1 MALSADITTPTQTPI
16 QRIREALGKDDSM
29 PSLGRSVATVAKIAA
44 DDTDTVDDLARAIL
58 SDVSL
63 TQRLL
68 RCANSPLYRTTNSA
82 PVTTVSRALVLL
94 GFDQIRSL
102 ALSMMLVDKLVP
114 SERAQPLRRDF
125 AQALSAAAVARCA
138 LQRRWPSCTEE
149 GAIAAMFRSIGR
161 LVAAVHAP
169 EAVAA
174 VRAKVAEGMPEI
186 QAAKQL
192 IGCTYDD
199 LTHEIVSSWGLP
211 PRIEQSLVA
220 CAARPSEPRSSLEWV
235 RLASSFA
242 DEAALLQRRFG
253 TGGRDRAVS
262 TLTRRFGDAI
272 GLDAEG
278 VADVLRQA
286 QRETEQLAQ
295 ALGMSSALDTSAE
308 KAGPTS
314 AAATRGD
321 SGGGKTASV
330 ATPVAGQACGST
342 DASRRR
348 LLSSLSKISDA
359 LAGSQGT
366 HRVVQIAVE
375 GLREALG
382 ASRVV
387 YFARDDSAAAY
398 RPRAAAGCEL
408 ANLRNRIAMPIQF
421 VPNLFH
427 AALARGADLS
437 IADLTVE
444 TVRARLP
451 TWLEPNF
458 PTARG
463 FLLLPVMI
471 DGRPMGFFYIDRD
484 QAGHSP
490 PSGDQV
496 DAIRLLR
503 NQVVL
508 ALRTEPAAR

>member
-1 MALSADITTPTQTPI
+1 MALSAATTTTTQKPI
-16 QRIREALGKDDSM
+16 ERIREALGEDDCI
-29 PSLGRSVATVAKIAA
+29 PALGQSVATVSKIASG
-44 DDTDTVDDLARAIL
+44 DSDTVDDLAQAIL

-68 RCANSPLYRTTNSA
+68 RCANSPLYRTVNSA

-94 GFDQIRSL
+94 GFDQIRTL

-114 SERAQPLRRDF
+114 SERAQPVRRDF
-125 AQALSAAAVARCA
+125 AQALGAAAVARCA
-138 LQRRWPSCTEE
+138 LQRRWPSCAEE

-169 EAVAA
+169 DAVVA
-174 VRAKVAEGMPEI
+174 VRAKVAEGTPEN

-199 LTHEIVSSWGLP
+199 LTHEIVASWGLP
-211 PRIEQSLVA
+211 PRIEQSLAA
-220 CAARPSEPRSSLEWV
+220 CAPRPAEPRSSLEWV

-242 DEAALLQRRFG
+242 DEAAMLQRRFG
-253 TGGRDRAVS
+253 NEGRDRAVS
-262 TLTRRFGDAI
+262 TLSRRFGDAI

-278 VADVLRQA
+278 IADVLRQA
-286 QRETEQLAQ
+286 QKETEELAQ
-295 ALGMSSALDTSAE
+295 LLGLSSALDAPVE
-308 KAGPTS
+308 APGRAGAAGG
-314 AAATRGD
+314 AAA
-321 SGGGKTASV
+321 GGTGARKSDAAGTV
-330 ATPVAGQACGST
+330 VGATGVEA
-342 DASRRR
+342 DNRR
-348 LLSSLSKISDA
+348 LLSSLSKISEA

-382 ASRVV
+382 ASRVI
-387 YFARDDSAAAY
+387 YFARDDAAAAY

-427 AALARGADLS
+427 AALARGADLN

-451 TWLEPNF
+451 PWLEPNF

-484 QAGHSP
+484 EAGQPP
-490 PSGDQV
+490 PSSEQV

-508 ALRTEPAAR
+508 ALRTEPAGR